1 MSQAQLPL
9 RPPLQEYPLRHAETN
24 PLEEMMKTFMAQNN
38 PLSRNKKKFNGG
50 RPPRDQPHAEQ
61 EEPKKE

>member
-1 MSQAQLPL
+1 
-9 RPPLQEYPLRHAETN
+9 
-24 PLEEMMKTFMAQNN
+24 MMKTFMAQNN